1 MYGNG
6 PRSAYGN
13 GAGDGQGTAYGNGG
27 GDGQGTAYGEGVGTA
42 YGEGVGTAYGDGVGT
57 PYSEG
62 VGTPY
67 GDRVGVPGPREAGDG
82 GPREAD
88 GLRPGRLARVRA
100 LGRREAAGTG
110 GRGAAVAAAPGPHP
124 SDGDVRR
131 DGSGARSGPEGDTA
145 GGVREPRN
153 RARGRRPRPFGLRTR
168 LVFAFLLVAAVG
180 CGTTAA
186 LTYRAARSAI
196 LEQTQN
202 TAVSAFRQQV
212 EDLNI
217 NLPLDEAS
225 LRDRLLH
232 IARQGK
238 PRPWRVYAEYGSLR
252 ASSTDRPTSSVLT
265 PELRA
270 RAHARGGTPHTS
282 FQRVVKNGSPYLTI
296 AVPAGFLTQAGQETT
311 QPTGLVLYAVM
322 ELDEEEGNI
331 EAMVTAARDGALPAL
346 AVALIPALIAARG
359 VLRPVRELRRAAA
372 SMGRGRLDTRI
383 HAKGSDELAD
393 LARTFNESAA
403 ELERSV
409 AELRRAEARA
419 RRFASDVSHELR
431 TPLAGMLAVTEV
443 LDEDAGTL
451 DSDTARAVRL
461 ISAETVK
468 LAVLVEDLMEIS
480 RFDARAAELHTDE
493 VDVADCVRKTLSSRH
508 WTDPEQVHAALGEG
522 IRARLDPRRFDVVVA
537 NLVGN
542 ALRHGRALVT
552 VRVYVDEDGSTLVV
566 QVSDRG
572 PGIHPDVLPHV
583 FERFYKADPARTRSA
598 GSGLGL
604 AITQENVRLHG
615 GTVSAANH
623 PAGGA
628 VFTVRIPL

>member
-1 MYGNG
+1 MKTCIPGEEPGTGHEHG
-6 PRSAYGN
+6 PTAYAPAAGPMAYEPAAGPAYG
-13 GAGDGQGTAYGNGG
+13 TARE
-27 GDGQGTAYGEGVGTA
+27 TAV
-42 YGEGVGTAYGDGVGT
+42 
-57 PYSEG
+57 
-62 VGTPY
+62 
-67 GDRVGVPGPREAGDG
+67 RESSV
-82 GPREAD
+82 RESS
-88 GLRPGRLARVRA
+88 VRETSVRETEA
-100 LGRREAAGTG
+100 RREE
-110 GRGAAVAAAPGPHP
+110 APGQA
-124 SDGDVRR
+124 RR
-131 DGSGARSGPEGDTA
+131 R
-145 GGVREPRN
+145 V

-217 NLPLDEAS
+217 TLPLDEGS

-238 PRPWRVYAEYGSLR
+238 PRPWRVYAEYGTLR
-252 ASSTDRPTSSVLT
+252 VSSTDRPTSSVLT

-270 RAHARGGTPHTS
+270 RAHAREGTPHTG
-282 FQRVVKNGSPYLTI
+282 FQRVVTNGTPYLTI
-296 AVPAGFLTQAGQETT
+296 AVPAVFLTQVGGDPR
-311 QPTGLVLYAVM
+311 PTGLVLYAVM
-322 ELDEEEGNI
+322 ELREDEANI
-331 EAMVTAARDGALPAL
+331 EALVTAARDGALPAL
-346 AVALIPALIAARG
+346 AIALIPALIAARG
-359 VLRPVRELRRAAA
+359 VLRPVRELRHAAA

-409 AELRRAEARA
+409 TELRRAEARA

-493 VDVADCVRKTLSSRH
+493 VDVADCVRETLSSRH
-508 WTDPEQVHAALGEG
+508 WTDPEQVRAVLGEG

-542 ALRHGRALVT
+542 ALRHGRAPVT
-552 VRVYVDEDGSTLVV
+552 VRVSADGGSTLVV
-566 QVSDRG
+566 EVSDRG

-583 FERFYKADPARTRSA
+583 FERFFKADPARTRSA

-615 GTVSAANH
+615 GTVGAAND

>member
-1 MYGNG
+1 MRTPGPAAYAPDAGPAYGTAPETGARETGARGTGARETG
-6 PRSAYGN
+6 PRQE
-13 GAGDGQGTAYGNGG
+13 D
-27 GDGQGTAYGEGVGTA
+27 
-42 YGEGVGTAYGDGVGT
+42 
-57 PYSEG
+57 
-62 VGTPY
+62 
-67 GDRVGVPGPREAGDG
+67 VPP
-82 GPREAD
+82 
-88 GLRPGRLARVRA
+88 
-100 LGRREAAGTG
+100 LGRRA
-110 GRGAAVAAAPGPHP
+110 
-124 SDGDVRR
+124 
-131 DGSGARSGPEGDTA
+131 
-145 GGVREPRN
+145 
-153 RARGRRPRPFGLRTR
+153 RARRRGPRPFGLRTR

-217 NLPLDEAS
+217 TLPLDEDS

-238 PRPWRVYAEYGSLR
+238 PRPWRVYAEYGTLR
-252 ASSTDRPTSSVLT
+252 VSSTDRPTSTVLT

-270 RAHARGGTPHTS
+270 RAHARETTPHTS
-282 FQRVVKNGSPYLTI
+282 FQRVVSNGTPYLTI
-296 AVPAGFLTQAGQETT
+296 AVPAVFLTEAGGEPR
-311 QPTGLVLYAVM
+311 PTGLVLYAVM
-322 ELDEEEGNI
+322 ELREDEANI

-346 AVALIPALIAARG
+346 AIALIPALIAARG
-359 VLRPVRELRRAAA
+359 VLRPVRELRHAAA

-393 LARTFNESAA
+393 LARTFNDSAA

-409 AELRRAEARA
+409 TELRRAEARA

-443 LDEDAGTL
+443 LDEDAGSL

-480 RFDARAAELHTDE
+480 RFDARAAELHPDE
-493 VDVADCVRKTLSSRH
+493 VDVADCVRKTLGSRH
-508 WTDPEQVHAALGEG
+508 WTDPEQVHAVLDEG

-542 ALRHGRALVT
+542 ALRHGRPPVT
-552 VRVYVDEDGSTLVV
+552 VRVHAEGGSTLVV

-583 FERFYKADPARTRSA
+583 FERFYKADPARARSA

-604 AITQENVRLHG
+604 AITEENVRLHG
-615 GTVSAANH
+615 GTVEAAND

>member
-1 MYGNG
+1 MKTCV
-6 PRSAYGN
+6 PREEPGRDTRDLP
-13 GAGDGQGTAYGNGG
+13 G
-27 GDGQGTAYGEGVGTA
+27 
-42 YGEGVGTAYGDGVGT
+42 
-57 PYSEG
+57 
-62 VGTPY
+62 GTPY
-67 GDRVGVPGPREAGDG
+67 GTGDPYGTGTGDAYGSGGGETSRHGDG
-82 GPREAD
+82 NGDAD
-88 GLRPGRLARVRA
+88 G
-100 LGRREAAGTG
+100 
-110 GRGAAVAAAPGPHP
+110 
-124 SDGDVRR
+124 
-131 DGSGARSGPEGDTA
+131 
-145 GGVREPRN
+145 
-153 RARGRRPRPFGLRTR
+153 RGRAWRSPRRLRLRPFGLRTR
-168 LVFAFLLVAAVG
+168 LVLAFLLVAAVG

-202 TAVSAFRQQV
+202 TAVSAFRDQV
-212 EDLNI
+212 DVLAVPLPPDED
-217 NLPLDEAS
+217 S
-225 LRDRLLH
+225 LRDTLLNL
-232 IARQGK
+232 AGKGK

-252 ASSTDRPTSSVLT
+252 VSSTDRPTSSVIT

-270 RAHARGGTPHTS
+270 RAHARQDTPHTS
-282 FQRVVKNGSPYLTI
+282 FQRVVKNGVPYLTI
-296 AVPAGFLTQAGQETT
+296 AIPAVFITRAGEEAA
-311 QPTGLVLYAVM
+311 QPTGLVFYAVM
-322 ELDEEEGNI
+322 ELREEEANV

-346 AVALIPALIAARG
+346 AIALVPALIASRG
-359 VLRPVRELRRAAA
+359 VLRPVRELRRAAH

-409 AELRRAEARA
+409 TELRRAEARA

-443 LDEDAGTL
+443 LDEDAEGL

-493 VDVADCVRKTLSSRH
+493 VDVADCVRKTLISRR
-508 WTDPEQVHAALGEG
+508 WTDPGQVHAALGEG

-542 ALRHGRALVT
+542 ALRHGRPLVT
-552 VRVYVDEDGSTLVV
+552 VRVYTDGSTGSTGSTGGATGDEGAGTGEAGVLVV

-583 FERFYKADPARTRSA
+583 FERFYKADPARARSA

-615 GTVSAANH
+615 GTVEAANH